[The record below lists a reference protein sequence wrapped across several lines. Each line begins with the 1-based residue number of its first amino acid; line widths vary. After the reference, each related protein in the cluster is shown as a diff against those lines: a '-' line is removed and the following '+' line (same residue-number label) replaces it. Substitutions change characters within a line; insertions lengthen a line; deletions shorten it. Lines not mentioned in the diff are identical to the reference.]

1 MKWKSRYTAVSIV
14 FLIWLVSYLDRMVM
28 SVAIPYIGMEFSLT
42 PVEMGFVMSAFFA
55 GYALCQIPGG
65 ILADKFGAQK
75 VMMAGIFWWSIFTGV
90 TGLVGS
96 FTTMILAR
104 VVFGIGEGITPSGT
118 WKTLAT
124 WTPVKE
130 RGFANSIMLST
141 NALGPA
147 IAPLFVVA
155 IMAALGWRYAFYLL
169 VIPGLILCFLI
180 WRFLPDNPADKK
192 GITQEELQELQEG
205 EQGLE
210 QDTSAAAKM
219 SFFQVVQYP
228 AVWKSF
234 CIMFFSN
241 TACWGFMT
249 WLPTFLVQGRGFNM
263 SDMGIVASLPFF
275 VGIVGALAGGKLIDG
290 LFANNRRILVCVG
303 ELMAALFLYLT
314 YSTADV
320 TMMIVYQTAAGFFI
334 FMCLICVMSLPL
346 TAISKE
352 ITGRAMG
359 IVNTAGQLAG
369 FLAPITIG
377 YLVQVSGG
385 GANSFDTAFM
395 YLAGMAVMAALVSLT
410 FTQKKKAA

>member
-28 SVAIPYIGMEFSLT
+28 SVAIPYIGMEFFLT

-104 VVFGIGEGITPSGT
+104 IVFGIGEGITPSGT

-180 WRFLPDNPADKK
+180 WKFLPDNPADKR
-192 GITQEELQELQEG
+192 
-205 EQGLE
+205 GLH
-210 QDTSAAAKM
+210 
-219 SFFQVVQYP
+219 
-228 AVWKSF
+228 
-234 CIMFFSN
+234 
-241 TACWGFMT
+241 
-249 WLPTFLVQGRGFNM
+249 
-263 SDMGIVASLPFF
+263 
-275 VGIVGALAGGKLIDG
+275 
-290 LFANNRRILVCVG
+290 
-303 ELMAALFLYLT
+303 
-314 YSTADV
+314 
-320 TMMIVYQTAAGFFI
+320 
-334 FMCLICVMSLPL
+334 
-346 TAISKE
+346 
-352 ITGRAMG
+352 
-359 IVNTAGQLAG
+359 
-369 FLAPITIG
+369 
-377 YLVQVSGG
+377 
-385 GANSFDTAFM
+385 
-395 YLAGMAVMAALVSLT
+395 
-410 FTQKKKAA
+410 QKNCKNCKKANKVLNRIRPRLQK

>member
-104 VVFGIGEGITPSGT
+104 IVFGIGEGITPSGT

-169 VIPGLILCFLI
+169 VIPGLILCLLI
-180 WRFLPDNPADKK
+180 WKFLPDNPADKK

-334 FMCLICVMSLPL
+334 FMC
-346 TAISKE
+346 ISRFPR
-352 ITGRAMG
+352 TDYNRLFSSDFRRRR
-359 IVNTAGQLAG
+359 Q
-369 FLAPITIG
+369 
-377 YLVQVSGG
+377 
-385 GANSFDTAFM
+385 
-395 YLAGMAVMAALVSLT
+395 
-410 FTQKKKAA
+410 